1 MLRSMAHMEQ
11 LASGGGRLF
20 LIVRLKMDHIVE
32 ANGNEGVYA
41 CWARSL
47 K

>member
-1 MLRSMAHMEQ
+1 MLRSMANMEQ
-11 LASGGGRLF
+11 LASGGGWLF
-20 LIVRLKMDHIVE
+20 LIVRLKMDHTVE

-41 CWARSL
+41 GWSRSL